1 MHVRKLSKLSVSYF
15 TLVCYRTLSHFSYVR
30 FTRSAAC
37 SLVPAAL
44 LQALRA
50 LLLTLGRG

>member
-30 FTRSAAC
+30 FTRSPPAPS
-37 SLVPAAL
+37 SLPPCYRLYAPYF
-44 LQALRA
+44 
-50 LLLTLGRG
+50 